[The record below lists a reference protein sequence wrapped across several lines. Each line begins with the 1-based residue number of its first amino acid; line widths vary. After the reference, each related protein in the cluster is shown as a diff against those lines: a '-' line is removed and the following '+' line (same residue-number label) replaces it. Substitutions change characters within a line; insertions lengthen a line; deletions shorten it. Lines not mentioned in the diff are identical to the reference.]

1 VGALVVAVAL
11 PTEQHYQAIVA
22 VVALPTEQH
31 SHLVQVIVIVVALPM
46 EQHSHPQALAKSL
59 LAAVV

>member
-1 VGALVVAVAL
+1 MVA
-11 PTEQHYQAIVA
+11 
-22 VVALPTEQH
+22 VALPTEQH

-46 EQHSHPQALAKSL
+46 EQHSHPQVLAKSL

>member
-1 VGALVVAVAL
+1 MVAVAL
-11 PTEQHYQAIVA
+11 PTEQHSQAIVVA
-22 VVALPTEQH
+22 VALPTEQH